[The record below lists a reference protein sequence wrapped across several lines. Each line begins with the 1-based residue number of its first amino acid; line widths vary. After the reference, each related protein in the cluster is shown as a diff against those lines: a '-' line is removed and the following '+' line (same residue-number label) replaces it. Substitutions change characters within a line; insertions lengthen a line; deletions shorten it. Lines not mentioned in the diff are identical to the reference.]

1 MQLSVKI
8 TSGSNHTHTL
18 VINSK
23 FAFFS
28 HKVWLGSDN
37 SWFRATCCRSLR
49 LLLNTLVGLRGCCSD
64 CRRHRPRLSR
74 LSCLR
79 HHRCGQHRGCWRLN
93 LFFLRWVRTLQSLFN
108 ELILWILVFF
118 VCVFD
123 WNLPFCWHLLI
134 WVARLWYCMDDLG
147 CRNWVV
153 VYIDQVFVLLLNWR
167 LLFVRWFF
175 KFVFVLWDRVIIVI
189 HIGGSLA

>member
-1 MQLSVKI
+1 MNEYIIMATLFPYNLFI
-8 TSGSNHTHTL
+8 NTSLIKSHLINATFSQNYFRKLQQHTHTL

-28 HKVWLGSDN
+28 HKVWLGSEN
-37 SWFRATCCRSLR
+37 SRFRATCCRSLR
-49 LLLNTLVGLRGCCSD
+49 LLLNTLVGLGSCCSD

-108 ELILWILVFF
+108 ELIL
-118 VCVFD
+118 
-123 WNLPFCWHLLI
+123 
-134 WVARLWYCMDDLG
+134 
-147 CRNWVV
+147 
-153 VYIDQVFVLLLNWR
+153 
-167 LLFVRWFF
+167 
-175 KFVFVLWDRVIIVI
+175 
-189 HIGGSLA
+189 